1 MYTIRNHCEEIPE
14 LEYGDGLHFYYFYTG
29 GKHGGNEQIRT
40 LLRYIQDSR
49 EENATDEATKELHS
63 YVKQAKVSPEVKQ
76 AYMRFEEIIY
86 YEREEAALDTQRR
99 NILDFLDDYG
109 KIPENLRMRLQ
120 KTDDPELLKRWLRL
134 AAKADSLEDFIKRM

>member
-1 MYTIRNHCEEIPE
+1 MAYTQKKLEELDIIDNFLMDQLTADE
-14 LEYGDGLHFYYFYTG
+14 NF
-29 GKHGGNEQIRT
+29 GGNEQIRT